1 MVGIVSRRDLLRVFA
16 RTDDEIASDV
26 AIELR
31 RSGQVPAGDV
41 SASVD
46 DGVVTL
52 TGRVADAGDVP
63 GICRVT
69 WLVPGVV
76 DVVDRLKVVAA
87 PGRARP

>member
-1 MVGIVSRRDLLRVFA
+1 MSREKLCCATRDL
-16 RTDDEIASDV
+16 
-26 AIELR
+26 
-31 RSGQVPAGDV
+31 

-63 GICRVT
+63 GICRVA

-76 DVVDRLKVVAA
+76 DVVARLKVVG
-87 PGRARP
+87 PPEHARR